1 MKIKSKGGLN
11 YDSDIFSMTR
21 DRQFVCSIVLLKI
34 FISLWESVGACWNGS
49 SYWIILKHAPPK
61 LSSLIAFP
69 MATLTS
75 FSVLLDN
82 EGEIIIAYNSTYIFY
97 FVLGPWFHVVSLAR
111 PFT

>member
-1 MKIKSKGGLN
+1 
-11 YDSDIFSMTR
+11 
-21 DRQFVCSIVLLKI
+21 
-34 FISLWESVGACWNGS
+34 
-49 SYWIILKHAPPK
+49 
-61 LSSLIAFP
+61 

-82 EGEIIIAYNSTYIFY
+82 EGEIIIAYNSTYYIFY